1 MSGEFEGKSLD
12 ALYAMIASAKPEDL
26 SGAGQALA
34 AAAPK
39 ILAIA
44 RDLRHYISRVEWEGE
59 AGDAFREWGAGMVS
73 ETLVLGD
80 FTKVVSDEMKTA
92 AQALTEA
99 KASLPKPAG
108 MCYADPEKEKARI
121 EAETGPKLQEAI
133 DVMRRLSSYYE
144 STGNRMQAERQ
155 PEFKPMDTDNFG
167 AGQREYGSGSG
178 TGSGTYAST
187 GSGTG
192 TTQTGHTTL
201 PRADVSSP
209 TDTHRQILDPVNPPS
224 VPPSLPPVVPPESE
238 VDTNLDSVTLTPPP
252 ETVNRPPVQPP
263 VTTTGAPPLTAN
275 PVPLPPLPPVAPP
288 LGQQGGYQPP
298 KGPVTGLP
306 TSAGRTGIPG
316 PSPLGPLGRADGISG
331 GRQVPGR
338 PLMNQQMGRMPMGT
352 VIGEERA
359 GTQYGRG
366 ANGIHGPGA
375 GGMHGGPVGGQGGSG
390 RRLASQPGGTVGT
403 PSASGVSGRSAF
415 TPGGTG
421 LVRPTAS
428 TQPEGEERQQRGHRP
443 DYLSED
449 EETWTSG
456 QRRIVPPVID

>member
-121 EAETGPKLQEAI
+121 EAETGPKLQEAV

-144 STGNRMQAERQ
+144 TTGNRMQAERQ
-155 PEFKPMDTDNFG
+155 PEFKPLGDGGVGDG
-167 AGQREYGSGSG
+167 EYRAGGS
-178 TGSGTYAST
+178 TGSGTY
-187 GSGTG
+187 SGTTSG
-192 TTQTGHTTL
+192 GGTAQTGYTTTQ
-201 PRADVSSP
+201 RADVSSP
-209 TDTHRQILDPVNPPS
+209 TGTHRQILDPVNPPS

-263 VTTTGAPPLTAN
+263 VTTTGTPPLTAN

-298 KGPVTGLP
+298 KAPVTGLP
-306 TSAGRTGIPG
+306 TTAGRTGIPG
-316 PSPLGPLGRADGISG
+316 PSPLGPLGRADGITG

-403 PSASGVSGRSAF
+403 PSASAVSGRSAF

-428 TQPEGEERQQRGHRP
+428 TQPEGEERQQQGHRP

>member
-12 ALYAMIASAKPEDL
+12 ALYAMIASAKPEEI
-26 SGAGQALA
+26 SGAGTALA
-34 AAAPK
+34 AAVPK
-39 ILAIA
+39 ILDIA
-44 RDLRHYISRVEWEGE
+44 TDLRHYISHVRWEGE
-59 AGDAFREWGAGMVS
+59 GGDAFRLWGEGMVR

-80 FTKVVSDEMKTA
+80 FTKVVSEEMKRA
-92 AQALTEA
+92 GNALTEA
-99 KASLPKPAG
+99 KAALPKPAG

-133 DVMRRLSSYYE
+133 QQMERLSSYYDTT
-144 STGNRMQAERQ
+144 SARLSAERQ
-155 PEFKPMDTDNFG
+155 PEFKPMDSRWDGGYT
-167 AGQREYGSGSG
+167 EYGSGGS

-187 GSGTG
+187 GSGAG

-263 VTTTGAPPLTAN
+263 VTTTGTPPLTAN

-298 KGPVTGLP
+298 KVPVTGLP
-306 TSAGRTGIPG
+306 TTAGRTGIPG
-316 PSPLGPLGRADGISG
+316 PSPLGPLGRADGITG

-428 TQPEGEERQQRGHRP
+428 TQPEGEERQQPGHRP